1 MRKHQIRNYKSQIST
16 KSQIQNDK
24 RYDLED
30 RTLEFGRRI
39 VRLCRALPKDVV
51 NKRLADQ
58 LVRSGTSVGANYREA
73 NETQTKK
80 DFRNRLRIS
89 RKEAKETVYWI
100 NLVIEANPDL
110 KGRVAPLLQEATELL
125 KILASIAEQCK

>member
-1 MRKHQIRNYKSQIST
+1 M
-16 KSQIQNDK
+16 
-24 RYDLED
+24 
-30 RTLEFGRRI
+30 
-39 VRLCRALPKDVV
+39 CRALPKDTV
-51 NKRLADQ
+51 NRRLADQ
-58 LVRSGTSVGANYREA
+58 LIRSGTSIGANYREA

-110 KGRVAPLLQEATELL
+110 KERVVPLLQEATELL

>member
-16 KSQIQNDK
+16 KPQIQNNK

-30 RTLEFGRRI
+30 RTLEFSRRI

-51 NKRLADQ
+51 NRRLADQ

-100 NLVIEANPDL
+100 NLVMEANPDL
-110 KGRVAPLLQEATELL
+110 KERVAPLLQEATELL

>member
-1 MRKHQIRNYKSQIST
+1 M
-16 KSQIQNDK
+16 D
-24 RYDLED
+24 
-30 RTLEFGRRI
+30 FGRRI
-39 VRLCRALPKDVV
+39 VRLCKALPRNTV
-51 NKRLADQ
+51 NQRLADQ
-58 LVRSGTSVGANYREA
+58 LVRSGTAVGANYREA

-100 NLVIEANPDL
+100 NLVIEANSDL
-110 KGRVAPLLQEATELL
+110 KGRVEPLLQEATELL